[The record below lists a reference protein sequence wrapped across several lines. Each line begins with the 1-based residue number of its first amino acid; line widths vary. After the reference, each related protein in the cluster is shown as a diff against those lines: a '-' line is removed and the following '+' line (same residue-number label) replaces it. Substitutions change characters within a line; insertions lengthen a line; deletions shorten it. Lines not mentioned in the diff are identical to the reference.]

1 MSAAPPSPRSRR
13 TAPGPLTVIAACLAV
28 GVAAKA
34 AGLVSTGIDFAPAA
48 QAEANTGPAKA
59 PETAAQ
65 PVAEEPAPVDGRA
78 SASAGHAAAAPATL
92 VEALHARAAE
102 LDAREAALDRREAA
116 VAAAEGRIEA
126 RLEELRAAA
135 GELEARLGAA
145 DDMARQDMAHLV
157 GIYETMKPKEAAK
170 IFDEMPEDI
179 AAGFLRRLRV
189 DAASFILANMGP
201 KKAYA
206 VTVLLAG
213 NTADLQAGGGTPPA
227 NGSATQ

>member
-1 MSAAPPSPRSRR
+1 MSAAPPSPRRGR
-13 TAPGPLTVIAACLAV
+13 TGPGPLTVIAACLAV
-28 GVAAKA
+28 GVAAKT
-34 AGLVSTGIDFAPAA
+34 AGLVSMGIAFVPAA
-48 QAEANTGPAKA
+48 QAESGT
-59 PETAAQ
+59 
-65 PVAEEPAPVDGRA
+65 APVKAAEAPAAAPQAA
-78 SASAGHAAAAPATL
+78 SASPSGTGHASAGATAPA
-92 VEALHARAAE
+92 ALLAALQTRASD

-126 RLEELRAAA
+126 RLEDLRAAA
-135 GELEARLGAA
+135 AELEARLGAA

-213 NTADLQAGGGTPPA
+213 NTADLQAGGGTPAA